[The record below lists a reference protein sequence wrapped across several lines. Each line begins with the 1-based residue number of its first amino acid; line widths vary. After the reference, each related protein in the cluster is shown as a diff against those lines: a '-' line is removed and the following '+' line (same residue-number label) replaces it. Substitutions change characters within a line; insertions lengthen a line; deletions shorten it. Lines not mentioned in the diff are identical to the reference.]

1 MKGYI
6 IHILMFKLRLIL
18 NLWDKNGERI
28 ETQKEKQIT
37 KWQIVTKS
45 SSDITVNYNLSSI
58 LLILMYKEKNEWSWY
73 LNSGLFRKIDN
84 TVMCVEN
91 GGGLLLFFL
100 PLYHYLLLF
109 SFYLGTTIT
118 VTLVIPIFIV
128 MVIYEFSLNRFLLD
142 VY

>member
-1 MKGYI
+1 
-6 IHILMFKLRLIL
+6 MFKLRLIL

-45 SSDITVNYNLSSI
+45 SRDITVNYNLSSI

-84 TVMCVEN
+84 TCVMCVEN
-91 GGGLLLFFL
+91 GGAPTFFSSLIPLLAF
-100 PLYHYLLLF
+100 
-109 SFYLGTTIT
+109 
-118 VTLVIPIFIV
+118 V
-128 MVIYEFSLNRFLLD
+128 FLLSWHHYNCYSRNSYFHRYGD
-142 VY
+142 IWIFFKWFSSWCVLV